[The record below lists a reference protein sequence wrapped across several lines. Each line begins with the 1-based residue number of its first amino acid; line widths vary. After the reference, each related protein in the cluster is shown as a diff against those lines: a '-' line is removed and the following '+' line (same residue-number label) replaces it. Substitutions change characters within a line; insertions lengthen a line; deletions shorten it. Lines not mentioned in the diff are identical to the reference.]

1 MLIYVCSSSHGFGHA
16 ARDVAVLQALHAHR
30 PDWTLILSSRLDPRV
45 LRTLIGTT
53 PIQIRPCRWDVG
65 MIQADALGS
74 DPSATLEALDQ
85 LSHTLPEQIR
95 REAAWIRSSGRP
107 CLVLGDI
114 PPSAATLA
122 DALNAPLVWMSNF
135 GWDAIYE
142 PFGGEF
148 LVRAAEA
155 RALYAKGQQL
165 LRCPFDLAMDWG
177 CPERTLGLVCGV
189 PRPLPDDLQNVI
201 DALTR
206 PLVQIGFGGLGLPLD
221 LDLLARWPDH
231 HFVMAA
237 PHCVSSAEVPPNLIL
252 LPEGVRPLDLF
263 PYCERHLG
271 KPGFSTF
278 AEAMASGVGLHVV
291 ERRDF
296 AEVEALMHGLV
307 RHGHHRQLTREQL
320 MDGDWQLDHPLHAPT
335 DGPLKASG
343 AEMAA
348 DAVIKQLE

>member
-1 MLIYVCSSSHGFGHA
+1 
-16 ARDVAVLQALHAHR
+16 
-30 PDWTLILSSRLDPRV
+30 
-45 LRTLIGTT
+45 
-53 PIQIRPCRWDVG
+53 
-65 MIQADALGS
+65 
-74 DPSATLEALDQ
+74 
-85 LSHTLPEQIR
+85 
-95 REAAWIRSSGRP
+95 
-107 CLVLGDI
+107 
-114 PPSAATLA
+114 
-122 DALNAPLVWMSNF
+122 MSNF

-155 RALYAKGQQL
+155 RTLYAKGQQL

-177 CPERTLGLVCGV
+177 CPELTLGLVCGV
-189 PRPLPDDLQNVI
+189 PRQLPDDLKRVI

-221 LDLLARWPDH
+221 LGLLARWPDH

-237 PHCVSSAEVPPNLIL
+237 PHCVSSAEVPPNLTL

-296 AEVEALMHGLV
+296 AEVEALMTGLV

-320 MDGDWQLDHPLHAPT
+320 MDGDWQLDQPLLAPN

-348 DAVIKQLE
+348 AALIKQLE